1 MSPPPQEWPLSG
13 LELRHKTSSGSFTQM
28 SVFAEAVSIFF
39 LFLKLDVLGG
49 FVQVPGEKMVLNPLS
64 V

>member
-1 MSPPPQEWPLSG
+1 
-13 LELRHKTSSGSFTQM
+13 M